1 MYKRVIIWLGFL
13 YLGVEFI
20 VAEIKGRV
28 DRFEGFKVYVDALF
42 LAIVRQY
49 GAAIE
54 HQSVVW
60 HSGI

>member
-1 MYKRVIIWLGFL
+1 MKFV
-13 YLGVEFI
+13 

-54 HQSVVW
+54 HQTVI
-60 HSGI
+60 GNPCI